1 MMTSELPLISEG
13 SGTDVCCS
21 WTCKSH
27 YVLMDFRDS
36 DSGLLVLYEKRKL
49 TSVTFRRTV
58 YVATVL
64 CAFTLGLVLGAVIP
78 IFSVPKRSP
87 VPVSAK
93 LADGTKDITDRFNV
107 MTREQNFVEA
117 KESSFKKRL
126 LDGVFWSD
134 SVEKSLPFGF
144 EDESDRL
151 WREFVH
157 DKPILRIEEG
167 CGRMQNRLVTFDDGS
182 KACCRY
188 RQNTD
193 QIQGE
198 LFSYYLGRSL
208 KLRNLVP
215 STIVIV
221 NSSDVQWALVKD
233 RLVLSQ
239 WKEGH
244 PVVLTKFVEHL
255 QPASIPH
262 SVRNYTADILNIK
275 ELDTSPD
282 TNLFYSFNQIES
294 GDTKISL
301 DHIRD
306 LKDATEMAQWS
317 DLLVFDYLT
326 ANLDRVV
333 NNLYNL
339 QWNRAM
345 LRSPAHNLARSQDLL
360 LFLDNESGLLHGYR
374 LLDKYEPYH
383 ALLLNG
389 LCYFRK

>member
-1 MMTSELPLISEG
+1 
-13 SGTDVCCS
+13 
-21 WTCKSH
+21 
-27 YVLMDFRDS
+27 MDFRGSSSLS
-36 DSGLLVLYEKRKL
+36 DNSFLVLCEKNNT
-49 TSVTFRRTV
+49 TSAAFRTTV
-58 YVATVL
+58 NVATVL
-64 CAFTLGLVLGAVIP
+64 CAFALGLVLGAMVS
-78 IFSVPKRSP
+78 FMFVPKRISLSA
-87 VPVSAK
+87 SAK
-93 LADGTKDITDRFNV
+93 HTNSTKIVVHSFNFMTPDEDLAQAKD
-107 MTREQNFVEA
+107 
-117 KESSFKKRL
+117 SSFRTRL

-134 SVEKSLPFGF
+134 FVENSLPLGF

-151 WREFVH
+151 WREFVQN
-157 DKPILRIEEG
+157 KPIVRIEEG

-208 KLRNLVP
+208 QLKNLVP
-215 STIVIV
+215 STIVII

-233 RLVLSQ
+233 KLALAQ

-255 QPASIPH
+255 QPALIPP
-262 SVRNYTADILNIK
+262 SVRNYTEDILKIK
-275 ELDTSPD
+275 EIDSSH
-282 TNLFYSFNQIES
+282 NRSMFYLFSQFDKGDRKMRLEQI
-294 GDTKISL
+294 
-301 DHIRD
+301 HD
-306 LKDATEMAQWS
+306 LKDAIEMAQWS

-345 LRSPAHNLARSQDLL
+345 LRSPAHNLARSTDLL

-389 LCYFRK
+389 LCFFRK